1 MIKEEISDLK
11 KTLDNLVEEKKK
23 VVEIVDLLFLGLKK
37 NKKILICGNGGSA
50 AEAEHLSA
58 EFVVRLKPNNN
69 RKALPLISL
78 TQNSSVLTACGNDL
92 GFEKIFSRSLESM
105 GDKGDILLVLSTSGN
120 SKNILHVLSTAK
132 KKKIKSIALLGNS
145 GGKAK
150 SLSDVN
156 ITVPS
161 MDVARVQECHLFLGH
176 YILTQVEK
184 KLLKNNVLLKL

>member
-1 MIKEEISDLK
+1 MLSEEISHLKQNLDFLQTFEKDIKKIINDLAACIK
-11 KTLDNLVEEKKK
+11 SK
-23 VVEIVDLLFLGLKK
+23 
-37 NKKILICGNGGSA
+37 KKILICGNGGSS

-58 EFVVRLKPNNN
+58 EFVVRLKPENN

-78 TQNSSVLTACGNDL
+78 SQNSSILTACGNDL

-105 GDKGDILLVLSTSGN
+105 GNKGDILLTLSTSGN

-132 KKKIKSIALLGNS
+132 KKRIKSISLLGSN

-150 SLSDVN
+150 LLSDIN

-161 MDVARVQECHLFLGH
+161 KNVARVQECHLFLGH
-176 YILTQVEK
+176 YILSQVERKLMKNLK
-184 KLLKNNVLLKL
+184 KS

>member
-23 VVEIVDLLFLGLKK
+23 VVEIVDLLFLCLKK

>member
-1 MIKEEISDLK
+1 MLKKEIIDLKQNLDFLQTLEKDINNIVSDLTSCIK
-11 KTLDNLVEEKKK
+11 SK
-23 VVEIVDLLFLGLKK
+23 
-37 NKKILICGNGGSA
+37 KKILICGNGGYS

-78 TQNSSVLTACGNDL
+78 SQNSSVLTACGNDL

-132 KKKIKSIALLGNS
+132 RKKIKSIAFLGNN

-150 SLSDVN
+150 LLSDIN
-156 ITVPS
+156 ILVPS
-161 MDVARVQECHLFLGH
+161 KDVARVQECHLFLGH
-176 YILTQVEK
+176 YILSQVERKLIK
-184 KLLKNNVLLKL
+184 KK